1 MTQDELHRA
10 LESPAAYPFPAST
23 VEVIETHLSRLY
35 FVGERVFKVK
45 KAVDLGFVDFTTLE
59 KRRHACEEEVR
70 LNRRLA
76 PGIYRGVVPI
86 VRDAAGRV
94 HVGGAGEPIEYAVEM
109 ERLPAAQMLDRKLER
124 GEIDSERLDQIVA
137 LLADFHAT
145 AERGPTID
153 RLAAPDAVAQG
164 VLGNVDESEAAAR
177 RLDAACQSAAP
188 CLSPRLAAHLRGAF
202 TRFVQEERVRFE
214 RRIAE
219 RRIVEGHGDL
229 HAGNLC
235 VLPDRLVAFDRIE
248 FSLPLRCL
256 DVAADLAFLLMDLD
270 RLGFPAFG
278 RDLARRYAQRTGDP
292 ELEAML
298 GFYKAHRA
306 CVRGKVAALRGAGSD
321 DAGVRVRAR
330 LEALGFFS
338 LAAGYALPPFLIA
351 TCGLPGSG
359 KTYVA
364 RVIGSPLNALHLQS
378 DFERKRMAGVAPTAH
393 VPKEREA
400 EVYSAA
406 MTDRTYAVLVDE
418 ARGELARARRVILDA
433 TFASR
438 RQRAQPLALARELGI
453 PFVLLL
459 CRVDETEARRRL
471 TARVGERGQFSD
483 ADVAVFER
491 ARTHFEPPDEVPASQ
506 RLDVGAGVA
515 VEELVAAVIERV
527 LAQLD
532 SAGRLPTTFPLV

>member
-1 MTQDELHRA
+1 MAQDELHRA
-10 LESPAAYPFPAST
+10 LESPAAYPSPAST

-76 PGIYRGVVPI
+76 PGVYRGVLPV
-86 VRDAAGRV
+86 VRDATGRV

-124 GEIDSERLDQIVA
+124 GEIDSECLDRIVA
-137 LLADFHAT
+137 LLVDFHAG
-145 AERGPTID
+145 AERGPRID
-153 RLAAPDAVAQG
+153 ALAAPDVVAKQ
-164 VLGNVDESEAAAR
+164 VSENLDESEAAAR
-177 RLDAACQSAAP
+177 RLDALGESTAP
-188 CLSPRLAAHLRGAF
+188 CLPPRLAAHLRGAF
-202 TRFVQEERVRFE
+202 ARFARVERARFE
-214 RRIAE
+214 RRIAQ

-248 FSLPLRCL
+248 FSLAFRCL

-278 RDLARRYAQRTGDP
+278 RDLARRYAQRAGDP
-292 ELEAML
+292 DLEAML

-306 CVRGKVAALRGAGSD
+306 CVRGKVAALRGAGSG
-321 DAGVRVRAR
+321 DAAVRAQAR
-330 LEALGFFS
+330 LEALGFFA
-338 LAAGYALPPFLIA
+338 LAASYALPPFLIA

-364 RVIGSPLNALHLQS
+364 RQIGTPLNALHLQS
-378 DFERKRMAGVAPTAH
+378 DFERKRMAGIAPTVR

-400 EVYSAA
+400 EVYSEA
-406 MTDRTYAVLVDE
+406 MTDRTYAALVDE
-418 ARGELARARRVILDA
+418 ARGELARARRVIVDA
-433 TFASR
+433 TFPSASL
-438 RQRAQPLALARELGI
+438 RARPLALARELGI
-453 PFVLLL
+453 PFVLLMCL
-459 CRVDETEARRRL
+459 VDDTEARRRL

-491 ARTHFEPPDEVPASQ
+491 ARARFEPPDEVPASQ
-506 RLDVGAGVA
+506 RLDVRPGVA
-515 VEELVAAVIERV
+515 TEELVAAVIERAV
-527 LAQLD
+527 EQLE
-532 SAGRLPTTFPLV
+532 SAGRLPATFHLG